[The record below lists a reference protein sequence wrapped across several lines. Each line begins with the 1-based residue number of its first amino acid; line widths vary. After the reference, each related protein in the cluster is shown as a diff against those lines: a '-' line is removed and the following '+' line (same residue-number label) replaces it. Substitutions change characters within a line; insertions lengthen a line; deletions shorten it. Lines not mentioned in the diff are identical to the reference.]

1 MHIQKCARKTNAQEI
16 GAGELVGYMPWHF
29 LHNWKF
35 IAHIQDGCILFP
47 SPQLI
52 KPGWATLAS
61 LKSDLKES
69 RKHMPSVLIA

>member
-1 MHIQKCARKTNAQEI
+1 MQEI

-52 KPGWATLAS
+52 KAGWATLAS

-69 RKHMPSVLIA
+69 RKHMPSVLVA

>member
-1 MHIQKCARKTNAQEI
+1 MHIHRCARNTKAQKI
-16 GAGELVGYMPWHF
+16 GSGDPVGYMPWHF

-52 KPGWATLAS
+52 KPGRAAPAS
-61 LKSDLKES
+61 LKSDLKNQENICHLS
-69 RKHMPSVLIA
+69 

>member
-61 LKSDLKES
+61 MKSDLKES
-69 RKHMPSVLIA
+69 RKHTPSVLIA